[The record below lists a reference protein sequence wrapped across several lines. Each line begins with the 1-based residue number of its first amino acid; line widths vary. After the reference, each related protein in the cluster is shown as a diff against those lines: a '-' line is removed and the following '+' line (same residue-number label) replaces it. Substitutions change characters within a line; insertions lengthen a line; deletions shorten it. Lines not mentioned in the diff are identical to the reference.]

1 MMERKKILL
10 VDDEEIIRTSLAREI
25 RLENYSIDTAADG
38 DEAITRLRLTRYNLV
53 ITDLVMP
60 GIDGLGVLQAA
71 KEIAP
76 EICVIIITGYGDMD
90 SAIEALRLGA
100 DDFLLKPCGTDELFF
115 RLARCLEKQNLLRQ
129 LIEQNLKLKEAETAI
144 LQARVD
150 LEKQVK
156 ERTIELEETN
166 IALKVLLKK
175 REQDK
180 STLEQQIVTN
190 ITNLIEPYLLKMA
203 ESRLNN
209 QQQVLLDIL
218 KSNLRELTSQ
228 FTNNLSSRLIR
239 LTPAEIQVANLVRQG
254 KRTKEIAE
262 VMNLS
267 PGTISIHR
275 KNIRKKLDLTHK
287 KANLQSILSTY

>member
-1 MMERKKILL
+1 MERKKILL

-25 RLENYSIDTAADG
+25 GLEHYEIDTAADG
-38 DEAITRLRLTRYNLV
+38 AEAITKLRRTRYNLV

-60 GIDGLGVLQAA
+60 GIDGLCVLQTA

-76 EICVIIITGYGDMD
+76 ETCVIILTGHGDMD
-90 SAIEALRLGA
+90 SAIGALRQGA
-100 DDFLLKPCGTDELFF
+100 DDFLTKPCGPDKLLF
-115 RLARCLEKQNLLRQ
+115 RIACCLEKQNLLRQ
-129 LIEQNLKLKEAETAI
+129 LIEQNLKLKEAETA
-144 LQARVD
+144 LRQARAD
-150 LEKQVK
+150 LEKLVK
-156 ERTIELEETN
+156 ERTVELEETN

-180 STLEQQIVTN
+180 SALEQQIVTN
-190 ITNLIEPYLLKMA
+190 ITNLVEPYLLKLA
-203 ESRLNN
+203 ESRLHD
-209 QQQVLLDIL
+209 QQQVLVDIL
-218 KSNLRELTSQ
+218 KANLRELTSL

-262 VMNLS
+262 VMHLA

-275 KNIRKKLDLTHK
+275 KNIRKKLGLTHK
-287 KANLQSILSTY
+287 KANLQSILSVYS